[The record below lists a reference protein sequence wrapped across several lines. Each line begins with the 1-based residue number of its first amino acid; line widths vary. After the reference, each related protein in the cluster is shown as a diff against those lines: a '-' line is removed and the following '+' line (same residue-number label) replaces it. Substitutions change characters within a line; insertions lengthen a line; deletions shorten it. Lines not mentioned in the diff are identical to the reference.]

1 MKKHVKI
8 YMDHFGYG
16 IDDFIPCEVCG
27 AKAVDIHHIEARGMG
42 GSDEADHIDNLMAV
56 CRGCHVMFGDKKQ
69 FMQTCKEL
77 HKRKMNGKNKAG
89 Q

>member
-1 MKKHVKI
+1 MKKHVKV

-42 GSDEADHIDNLMAV
+42 GTEQADHIDNLMAV

-77 HKRKMNGKNKAG
+77 HKRKINGKR
-89 Q
+89 